1 MRHPAFRPCNG
12 HVGANFADRSP
23 TVFGHSTTGP
33 KGSTSSKRR
42 LPNGRTSLD
51 SGRGLYRSNVEAKR
65 AVDLGVGF
73 TNPRISDDMSSGCG
87 CRLARRGPCRRPYAL
102 RNHRVMATNAD
113 LIRRLARSWYGVHLT
128 ARAAG
133 RIAADFNRLSRGTGK
148 AKWSA
153 QLDDVPG
160 TFDRNIALDARRRP
174 IADEQ

>member
-12 HVGANFADRSP
+12 HVGANFAGRSP
-23 TVFGHSTTGP
+23 TVFGHSTTDP
-33 KGSTSSKRR
+33 KGLTSSKRR
-42 LPNGRTSLD
+42 LPNGRTSLEPSRSLD
-51 SGRGLYRSNVEAKR
+51 RSNVEAKR

-73 TNPRISDDMSSGCG
+73 TIPRKSDDISSGCG
-87 CRLARRGPCRRPYAL
+87 CRPARRGPCRRPYAL

-133 RIAADFNRLSRGTGK
+133 RRATNFNRLSRGTGK

-174 IADEQ
+174 IADE